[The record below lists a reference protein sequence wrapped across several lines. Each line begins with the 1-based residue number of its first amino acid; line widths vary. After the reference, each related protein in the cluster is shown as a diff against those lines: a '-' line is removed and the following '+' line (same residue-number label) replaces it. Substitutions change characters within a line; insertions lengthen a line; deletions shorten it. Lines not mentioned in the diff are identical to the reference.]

1 MIFLSFDLIFKIVR
15 MGEIFNGYLIKG
27 SFFFIIIDF
36 EGSYY
41 LIKWLDYSNFNFGY
55 YKLEV

>member
-41 LIKWLDYSNFNFGY
+41 LIKRLDYSNFNFGY